1 MPSCPDRMPMKVF
14 ITGATGFVGANLVRA
29 LLASGYQVRALVR
42 PGADTRNI
50 AGLRVEQ
57 VEGDLSDK
65 QRLTSAMKGCQAL
78 FHVAAH
84 YSLWRADANA
94 IYRSN
99 IEGTRNVLEA
109 AETAGVE
116 RVVYTSSVA
125 ALGVPPPGRVANEQ
139 TQTKLEELV
148 SDYKKSKF
156 LAEQEA
162 LRRARA
168 GQHIVIVNPTT
179 PIGPYDIKPTPT
191 GQIVLR
197 FLNRQM
203 PAYVNTGLNL
213 IDVEDVA
220 RGHVLALERGKPAER
235 YILGNRNITLK
246 QMLDILSQITGHPS
260 PRVRLPHLIPLVA
273 AYIDEG
279 LFARLGKRPSISI
292 YSVQMSRHAMYY
304 DSSKA
309 VRELGLPQ
317 SQIEVA
323 LEKAVRWFR
332 DNGYVK

>member
-1 MPSCPDRMPMKVF
+1 MPMKVF
-14 ITGATGFVGANLVRA
+14 ITGATGFVGANVVRA
-29 LLASGYQVRALVR
+29 LLASGYQVRALIR
-42 PGADTRNI
+42 PNADTRNI
-50 AGLRVEQ
+50 AGLKLEL

-65 QRLTSAMKGCQAL
+65 QKLKSAMLGCDAL
-78 FHVAAH
+78 FHSAAH
-84 YSLWRADANA
+84 YSLWRADAEV

-99 IEGTRNVLEA
+99 VEGTRNVLEA
-109 AETAGVE
+109 AESAGIE

-125 ALGVPPPGRVANEQ
+125 ALGVPPPRQVANEEIQ
-139 TQTKLEELV
+139 TTLDELV

-162 LRRARA
+162 LKRARA

-203 PAYVNTGLNL
+203 PAYVDTGLNL

-220 RGHVLALERGKPAER
+220 RGHVLALERGRPAER

-246 QMLDILSQITGHPS
+246 QMLDMLSEITNIPS
-260 PRVRLPHLIPLVA
+260 PRIKLPHLIPLVA

-279 LFARLGKRPSISI
+279 LLAKLGKRPSISI
-292 YSVQMSRHAMYY
+292 YAVQMSRQAMYY

-317 SQIEVA
+317 SGIESA

-332 DNGYVK
+332 ASGYVRG